1 MAGAKF
7 DYAKA
12 QETINNITELKSRL
26 NTTLSNADDLI
37 KSNVNNEEVWDSD
50 TSSRFMNDWV
60 KYAEQS
66 FPSYL
71 KTFEA
76 QITKIQTA
84 INEYQQAER

>member
-7 DYAKA
+7 DYVKA
-12 QETINNITELKSRL
+12 EETINNISSLKSRL
-26 NTTLSNADDLI
+26 NSTLSSANDLI

-50 TSSRFMNDWV
+50 TSSRFMNDWT
-60 KYAEQS
+60 KYADES

-84 INEYQQAER
+84 INTYEQAER